1 MSNNK
6 KAIILQ
12 HGGGELANQLW
23 NFVSVFAFCL
33 EKKFECRN
41 YSFFEYNC
49 NFNIPVKNKLI
60 EFIFFK
66 PFSQRIER
74 RNGFFTKFFRNLY
87 KIYIIIV
94 RIFFKN
100 KIVSSKNTTNE
111 VFYLPPSSTES
122 KYISLLENKS
132 IIYFE
137 GWLFRNPTG
146 LEKYRKEILEY
157 FKPNEKIEKNINK
170 YILELR
176 KRYEHII
183 GVHIRQGDYK
193 IFKGGKYLIDQ
204 KRIREI
210 LDEYLSFFQKNSEKI
225 CFLITSD
232 GKIEENNFVGLN
244 YIISKKNPVE
254 DLFLLSKTDIVIGS
268 DSSFGE
274 FSAYYGNIS
283 HIIFKNEKID
293 WKYYQKDKYFQ
304 NKYCLMTQY

>member
-1 MSNNK
+1 
-6 KAIILQ
+6 
-12 HGGGELANQLW
+12 
-23 NFVSVFAFCL
+23 
-33 EKKFECRN
+33 
-41 YSFFEYNC
+41 
-49 NFNIPVKNKLI
+49 LI